1 MSPPRRILPH
11 LAAGAPPP
19 ARVTPVRAPWDGR
32 VVAEV
37 AELSAEGIEHALAA
51 AARAREAGRALST
64 AARRAACEALASG
77 LERRSDELV
86 QALVDEAGKPRA
98 LARVE
103 VARGVGTL
111 RLCAA
116 ELLRPDA
123 IAPALDLDDASRGFT
138 GSWRRVPAGIVAAIS
153 PFNFPLNLGLH
164 KVGPALAVGAPVLW
178 KPPREAPGAASIV
191 GEVAAG
197 LGLPDG
203 LLQIVPCANEEA
215 ERLALD
221 ERVAVLSFTG
231 SASVGW
237 RLKRLAPRARV
248 TLELGGN
255 AAAIVCEDADLA
267 RAARSCARSAFAYAG
282 QVCISLQ
289 RLLVHDAVFDA
300 FLPLLRAEVA
310 ALGVGDPSRDDT
322 LVGPLVSS
330 RAADRVEAWFAAAR
344 ATGCELEGGAR
355 ERQLLRPAL
364 LHGAGPGLQVW
375 DDELFGPGLCLQRFT
390 EFEQALERV
399 DASPWGLQAALFTQ
413 RLDRIRRASERLEV
427 GALIVGEAPSF
438 RHDGMPYGGVKGSG
452 VGREGP
458 RWAMEELTELRGL
471 VLARP

>member
-1 MSPPRRILPH
+1 MSTPRRIEPL

-19 ARVTPVRAPWDGR
+19 ARRSPVFAPWDGR

-37 AELSAEGIEHALAA
+37 AELSAEGVEHALAA
-51 AARAREAGRALST
+51 AFRAREAGRALPTS
-64 AARRAACEALASG
+64 ARKAACEALAAG
-77 LERRSDELV
+77 LERRADELL

-111 RLCAA
+111 RLSAA
-116 ELLRPDA
+116 ELLRSDG
-123 IAPALDLDDASRGFT
+123 IAPALDLDDGARGFT
-138 GSWRRVPAGIVAAIS
+138 GQWRRVPAGVVAAIS

-164 KVGPALAVGAPVLW
+164 KLAPALAVGAPVLW
-178 KPPREAPGAASIV
+178 KPPREAPGAAGIV
-191 GEVAAG
+191 GEVLRG

-203 LLQIVPCANEEA
+203 LVQIVPCANEEA

-231 SASVGW
+231 SAAVGW
-237 RLKRLAPRARV
+237 RLKRLSPRARV

-267 RAARSCARSAFAYAG
+267 RAARSCARSAFGYAG

-289 RLLVHDAVFDA
+289 RLLVHEAVFDA
-300 FLPLLRAEVA
+300 FLALLRAELR
-310 ALGVGDPSRDDT
+310 ALGVGDPARDDV
-322 LVGPLVSS
+322 LVGPLVSE
-330 RAADRVEAWFAAAR
+330 RAADRIEAWYAAAR
-344 ATGCELEGGAR
+344 AAGCAVEGGAR
-355 ERQLLRPAL
+355 EGRLLRPAL

-390 EFEQALERV
+390 EFEQALASV

-452 VGREGP
+452 LGREGP